1 MNPRETILEE
11 FMDEFEI
18 EQSIPMEFT
27 QVPAPVEVVD
37 EGCGDYF
44 LDPQCLYNKFR
55 QRSSVQTQQLAKIS
69 RIPANTEVA
78 FCFAT
83 VPELYFHPD
92 FSIRNPET
100 FQLILRNEERQL
112 EIQNANEA
120 LSGDQSAPSQ
130 SSSKSKRSQ
139 EDQTLTNY
147 LDLVEVALLR
157 QIMTKS
163 PAFFRAL
170 DDIYD
175 LQSMVSR
182 AATRV
187 IHIRRHLRDFDNS
200 LTSGPMRLTKLE
212 QRRVNESLVFEL
224 AQYMQRVCSVNLSSS
239 LMDYLGFGRKSC
251 YSKSPGYGRLYRCIG
266 GHIQYEINL
275 HTTFDR

>member
-1 MNPRETILEE
+1 
-11 FMDEFEI
+11 MDEFEI

-27 QVPAPVEVVD
+27 QLPSTPELVD
-37 EGCGDYF
+37 EGCGEYF
-44 LDPQCLYNKFR
+44 LDPQCWYNKFR
-55 QRSSVQTQQLAKIS
+55 QRSAASTQQLAKLS
-69 RIPANTEVA
+69 RMPANAEVA

-92 FSIRNPET
+92 YSIRNPET
-100 FQLILRNEERQL
+100 FQLVLRNEERQQEVL
-112 EIQNANEA
+112 ASKEVTEESR
-120 LSGDQSAPSQ
+120 LTP
-130 SSSKSKRSQ
+130 SSKSKKST

-175 LQSMVSR
+175 LQAMVSR

-187 IHIRRHLRDFDNS
+187 IHIRRHFREFGNS
-200 LTSGPMRLTKLE
+200 LTSGPLRLTKLE
-212 QRRVNESLVFEL
+212 QRRVNEALVFEK
-224 AQYMQRVCSVNLSSS
+224 AQYMQRVCTN
-239 LMDYLGFGRKSC
+239 RK
-251 YSKSPGYGRLYRCIG
+251 
-266 GHIQYEINL
+266 HEV
-275 HTTFDR
+275 

>member
-1 MNPRETILEE
+1 MNPRETMLEE

-27 QVPAPVEVVD
+27 QVPVPLEVVD

-69 RIPANTEVA
+69 RIPANTEVS

-100 FQLILRNEERQL
+100 FQLILRNEERQQ
-112 EIQNANEA
+112 EIQNSNEA
-120 LSGDQSAPSQ
+120 LIGETSPSK

-187 IHIRRHLRDFDNS
+187 IHIRRHLRDFDHS
-200 LTSGPMRLTKLE
+200 LTTGPMRLTKLE

-224 AQYMQRVCSVNLSSS
+224 AKYMQRVCLMSVNSLLIYFCRFWQEELRSKISWTWMTILGRWKSS
-239 LMDYLGFGRKSC
+239 RV
-251 YSKSPGYGRLYRCIG
+251 
-266 GHIQYEINL
+266 QN
-275 HTTFDR
+275 

>member
-1 MNPRETILEE
+1 
-11 FMDEFEI
+11 MDEFEI

-27 QVPAPVEVVD
+27 QLPTVPEIVD
-37 EGCGDYF
+37 EGCGVYF
-44 LDPQCLYNKFR
+44 RDPQCWYNKFR
-55 QRSSVQTQQLAKIS
+55 QRSAANTQQLAKLS
-69 RIPANTEVA
+69 RMPANAEVA

-83 VPELYFHPD
+83 VPELYFHPE

-100 FQLILRNEERQL
+100 FQLILRNEERQ
-112 EIQNANEA
+112 QEA
-120 LSGDQSAPSQ
+120 LASKD
-130 SSSKSKRSQ
+130 SSDEQTSKSPVKSKKSS

-187 IHIRRHLRDFDNS
+187 IHIRRHLREFDNS
-200 LTSGPMRLTKLE
+200 LTTGPLRLTKLE
-212 QRRVNESLVFEL
+212 QRRMNEALVFEKV
-224 AQYMQRVCSVNLSSS
+224 QYMQRVLSAYRIKVIFNRYWQEG
-239 LMDYLGFGRKSC
+239 LQFKTYLIWMTMLA
-251 YSKSPGYGRLYRCIG
+251 P
-266 GHIQYEINL
+266 
-275 HTTFDR
+275 